1 MGKVNVGGTLVF
13 RVRGEA
19 ARPFGVVWVSHLLVE
34 IYLLMHP
41 ALLPVFRSEF
51 GLSIF
56 EAGLLVS
63 VPSICRLVIVIPTG
77 VFADRFGSK
86 PFIVLSMLISGL
98 SAVLLSQSS
107 TAFVL
112 LFSLSLI
119 MISVTLYHPPG
130 LSIVSR
136 LFPEQAE
143 RSTAIGLHGASGCIG
158 QSVGTISLGL
168 LMPHIGW
175 RNCYLLFSMPIIA
188 WALAVARAKV
198 PRLSR
203 HAPKQES
210 QAQNVH
216 KLSHQAGSAFSF
228 GFFLLLSAMGLNA
241 LANSGVSAFMTT
253 YLTLSEDLS
262 VELASIIFGAG
273 PLIGIVGSLGA
284 GFLSARLGDR
294 NALAL
299 FFLGQVVFLIG
310 LIGIP
315 YLPLATVSFLMYEL
329 FLAAI
334 WTPASSMVTNL
345 MGRTGGG
352 TAYSLFYFA
361 GDALG
366 AISPLIAA
374 TLITGLNILAPF
386 VFAIA
391 LLATSALLVMLIK
404 ATRKT

>member
-1 MGKVNVGGTLVF
+1 MSVF

-19 ARPFGVVWVSHLLVE
+19 ARPFGAVWLSHLLVE

-41 ALLPVFRSEF
+41 ALVPVFRSEF

-112 LFSLSLI
+112 LVSFSLI

-175 RNCYLLFSMPIIA
+175 RNCYLLFSMPIIV
-188 WALAVARAKV
+188 WAFAVARAKV
-198 PRLSR
+198 PQLPR

-210 QAQNVH
+210 QAQSVRKPSYH
-216 KLSHQAGSAFSF
+216 AGSAFSL
-228 GFFLLLSAMGLNA
+228 GFLLLLSAMGLNA

-253 YLTLSEDLS
+253 YLTSSENLS

-284 GFLSARLGDR
+284 GILSARLGDR

-310 LIGIP
+310 LIGNP
-315 YLPLATVSFLMYEL
+315 YLPLATVSFFMYEL

-334 WTPASSMVTNL
+334 WTPATSMVASL

-366 AISPLIAA
+366 AVSPLIAA
-374 TLITGLNILAPF
+374 ALITGLNILAPF

-391 LLATSALLVMLIK
+391 LLAASALLVVLIK
-404 ATRKT
+404 AKRKT